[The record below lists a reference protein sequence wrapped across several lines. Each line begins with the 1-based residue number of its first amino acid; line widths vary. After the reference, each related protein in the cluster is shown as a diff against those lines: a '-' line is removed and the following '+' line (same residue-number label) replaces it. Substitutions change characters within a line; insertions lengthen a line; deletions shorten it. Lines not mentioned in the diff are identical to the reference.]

1 MKRIFDLFFAFLGIM
16 LLLPIYLLITIFI
29 KLDSKGEILYKQERI
44 GKDGI
49 HFYVFKFRT
58 MIPNAFSKGALTVG
72 SRDPRVTN
80 VGYYLRKY
88 KLDELPQ
95 LFNVL
100 IGDMSFVGPRP
111 EVKKYTDLYNE
122 NQRVVLS
129 VKPGITDYAS
139 IKYRNENDLLA
150 QSSDPEKLY
159 IEEIMPEK
167 LNLNL
172 KYINDKFGHLKGDQM
187 IQETVQIIK
196 RTVRSN
202 DLVARLGGDEFGI
215 LNIETNLE
223 NTQKLANRI
232 SESLKQAG
240 INAAIGVAARQPGT
254 DLQQT
259 VVEADKQMYR
269 HKRQIKDMSQ

>member
-16 LLLPIYLLITIFI
+16 LLLPIYLLIAIFI

-49 HFYVFKFRT
+49 PFHVLKFRT
-58 MIPNAFSKGALTVG
+58 MVPDAFSKGALTVG
-72 SRDPRVTN
+72 SRDPRVTG
-80 VGYYLRKY
+80 VGFYLRKY

-100 IGDMSFVGPRP
+100 FGEMSFVGPRP

-172 KYINDKFGHLKGDQM
+172 KYINDNNVFKDIK
-187 IQETVQIIK
+187 II
-196 RTVRSN
+196 
-202 DLVARLGGDEFGI
+202 I
-215 LNIETNLE
+215 
-223 NTQKLANRI
+223 NTFYTIVK
-232 SESLKQAG
+232 
-240 INAAIGVAARQPGT
+240 
-254 DLQQT
+254 
-259 VVEADKQMYR
+259 
-269 HKRQIKDMSQ
+269 H

>member
-16 LLLPIYLLITIFI
+16 LLLPIYILIAIFI

-49 HFYVFKFRT
+49 PFYVLKFRT
-58 MIPNAFSKGALTVG
+58 MVPDAFSKGALTVG
-72 SRDPRVTN
+72 SRDPRVTG
-80 VGYYLRKY
+80 VGFYLRKY

-100 IGDMSFVGPRP
+100 FGEMSFVGPRP

-122 NQRVVLS
+122 NQRLVLS

-172 KYINDKFGHLKGDQM
+172 KYINDNNVFKDIK
-187 IQETVQIIK
+187 II
-196 RTVRSN
+196 
-202 DLVARLGGDEFGI
+202 I
-215 LNIETNLE
+215 
-223 NTQKLANRI
+223 NTFYTIVK
-232 SESLKQAG
+232 
-240 INAAIGVAARQPGT
+240 
-254 DLQQT
+254 
-259 VVEADKQMYR
+259 
-269 HKRQIKDMSQ
+269 H

>member
-16 LLLPIYLLITIFI
+16 LLFPIYLLIAIFI

-49 HFYVFKFRT
+49 PFYVLKFRT
-58 MIPNAFSKGALTVG
+58 MVPDAFSKGALTVG
-72 SRDPRVTN
+72 SRDPRVTG
-80 VGYYLRKY
+80 VGFYLRKY

-100 IGDMSFVGPRP
+100 FGEMSFVGPRP

-129 VKPGITDYAS
+129 AKPGITDYAS

-172 KYINDKFGHLKGDQM
+172 KYINDNNVFKDIEIIFL
-187 IQETVQIIK
+187 TFYTIIK
-196 RTVRSN
+196 
-202 DLVARLGGDEFGI
+202 
-215 LNIETNLE
+215 
-223 NTQKLANRI
+223 
-232 SESLKQAG
+232 
-240 INAAIGVAARQPGT
+240 
-254 DLQQT
+254 
-259 VVEADKQMYR
+259 
-269 HKRQIKDMSQ
+269 H

>member
-16 LLLPIYLLITIFI
+16 LLLPIYLLIAIFI

-49 HFYVFKFRT
+49 PFYVLKFRT
-58 MIPNAFSKGALTVG
+58 MVPDAFSKGALTVG
-72 SRDPRVTN
+72 SRDPRVTG
-80 VGYYLRKY
+80 VGFYLRKY

-95 LFNVL
+95 LFNVFF
-100 IGDMSFVGPRP
+100 GEMSFVGPRP

-150 QSSDPEKLY
+150 KSSDPEKLY

-172 KYINDKFGHLKGDQM
+172 KYINDNNVFKDIK
-187 IQETVQIIK
+187 II
-196 RTVRSN
+196 
-202 DLVARLGGDEFGI
+202 I
-215 LNIETNLE
+215 
-223 NTQKLANRI
+223 NTFYTIVK
-232 SESLKQAG
+232 
-240 INAAIGVAARQPGT
+240 
-254 DLQQT
+254 
-259 VVEADKQMYR
+259 
-269 HKRQIKDMSQ
+269 H

>member
-1 MKRIFDLFFAFLGIM
+1 MKRLFDLFFSTIGII
-16 LLLPIYLLITIFI
+16 LLSPFFIIIAILIKF
-29 KLDSKGEILYKQERI
+29 DSKGNILYKQERI
-44 GKDGI
+44 GENGI
-49 HFYVFKFRT
+49 PFNVLKFRT
-58 MIPNAFSKGALTVG
+58 MVPDAFAKGALTVG

-100 IGDMSFVGPRP
+100 FGEMSFVGPRP

-172 KYINDKFGHLKGDQM
+172 KYINDNNVFKDIK
-187 IQETVQIIK
+187 II
-196 RTVRSN
+196 
-202 DLVARLGGDEFGI
+202 I
-215 LNIETNLE
+215 
-223 NTQKLANRI
+223 NTFYTIVK
-232 SESLKQAG
+232 
-240 INAAIGVAARQPGT
+240 
-254 DLQQT
+254 
-259 VVEADKQMYR
+259 
-269 HKRQIKDMSQ
+269 H